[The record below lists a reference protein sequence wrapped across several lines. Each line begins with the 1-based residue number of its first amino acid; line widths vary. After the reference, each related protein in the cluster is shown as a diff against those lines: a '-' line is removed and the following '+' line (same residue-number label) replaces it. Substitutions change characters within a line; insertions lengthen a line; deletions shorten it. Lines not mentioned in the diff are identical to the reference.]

1 MQAARA
7 GRVAFAAIALAGCA
21 APPIAA
27 GIPVIVEQL
36 VIAPYAMH
44 EACVT
49 MARGDKLD
57 WRYASGAPLAFEIH
71 YREDGA
77 VLAPVVR
84 DASSIDSGTFEA
96 REPREYFAKW
106 EAGASGAIVSY
117 RLLLRAALRQAANQ
131 RLFTPFSRV
140 ASRP

>member
-1 MQAARA
+1 MRMRAACGCGAA
-7 GRVAFAAIALAGCA
+7 GAALALAGCA

-27 GIPVIVEQL
+27 GVPAIVDRL
-36 VIAPYAMH
+36 VIAPYEMH

-57 WRYASGAPLAFEIH
+57 WRYESGAPLAFEIH
-71 YREDGA
+71 YREGGA

-84 DASSIDSGTFEA
+84 DVSSADSGTFEA
-96 REPREYFAKW
+96 RGPRDYCARW

-117 RLLLRAALRQAANQ
+117 RLLLRAAPR
-131 RLFTPFSRV
+131 
-140 ASRP
+140 